1 MSFVGILLY
10 SCLLLINLINLR
22 LYVKL
27 KILGFMLNTIWAFC
41 SIELKLM
48 KLACCFD
55 VIDHYNKF
63 STCVMINWSIYFE
76 KLTSGLNF
84 FWGFN

>member
-1 MSFVGILLY
+1 
-10 SCLLLINLINLR
+10 
-22 LYVKL
+22 
-27 KILGFMLNTIWAFC
+27 MLNPIWAFC

>member
-1 MSFVGILLY
+1 
-10 SCLLLINLINLR
+10 
-22 LYVKL
+22 
-27 KILGFMLNTIWAFC
+27 MLNTIWAFC

-63 STCVMINWSIYFE
+63 YTCVMINWSIYFE

-84 FWGFN
+84 FGVLVRNSMFNPIL

>member
-1 MSFVGILLY
+1 MGFVGIFLY
-10 SCLLLINLINLR
+10 SCLLLSNLINLM
-22 LYVKL
+22 LYEKL
-27 KILGFMLNTIWAFC
+27 KNLGFMLNPIWGFC
-41 SIELKLM
+41 SIVLKLI

-55 VIDHYNKF
+55 VIDYSNQF

-84 FWGFN
+84 FWGFS

>member
-1 MSFVGILLY
+1 
-10 SCLLLINLINLR
+10 
-22 LYVKL
+22 
-27 KILGFMLNTIWAFC
+27 MLNPIWAFC

-63 STCVMINWSIYFE
+63 YTCVMINWSIYFE

-84 FWGFN
+84 FWGFNQKLYAQANFVSLNLIWT